1 MKRPLHGRSWSTSR
15 AALRPRLLAFA
26 ASLLAFAACEVA
38 AAGRPTAA
46 RFDFY
51 LLALTLEPAFCEDQ
65 DRARLGQCQR
75 LRAADVARTPLVL
88 HGLWPENLRPGAYP
102 RDCNGPALDLQPET
116 RARLRRWM
124 PGMQEGLDRHEWRTH
139 GRCSGLDDDRYF
151 DTAMRATERA
161 NLALGDVLRRN
172 AGRSVPIATLRAA
185 ANTTSPGFGQSVV
198 FMCKNPR
205 SQDAAKRRRAYLH
218 EVRVCIDN
226 DGAGGAPG
234 TLLRCA
240 DVQRRDQGCGRE
252 VWIDDV

>member
-1 MKRPLHGRSWSTSR
+1 LRRQRRRGPGAGLA
-15 AALRPRLLAFA
+15 AALLAWLLACA
-26 ASLLAFAACEVA
+26 AGGVAPAA
-38 AAGRPTAA
+38 AAGTV

-51 LLALTLEPAFCEDQ
+51 LLALTLEPAFCEDE
-65 DRARLGQCQR
+65 DRARLGQCRQ

-88 HGLWPENLRPGAYP
+88 HGLWPENLKPGTYP
-102 RDCNGPALDLQPET
+102 HDCNGPALDLLPDT

-124 PGMQEGLDRHEWRTH
+124 PGVQEGLDRHEWRTH
-139 GRCSGLDDDRYF
+139 GRCAGLDDDRYF
-151 DTAMRATERA
+151 DIAMRATERA
-161 NLALGDVLRRN
+161 NLALGEALRRN
-172 AGRSVPIATLRAA
+172 AGRTVPIATLRAA
-185 ANTTSPGFGQSVV
+185 ANAAVPGFGQSVV
-198 FMCKNPR
+198 FLCKNPR
-205 SQDAAKRRRAYLH
+205 SQDSAKRRRAYLY